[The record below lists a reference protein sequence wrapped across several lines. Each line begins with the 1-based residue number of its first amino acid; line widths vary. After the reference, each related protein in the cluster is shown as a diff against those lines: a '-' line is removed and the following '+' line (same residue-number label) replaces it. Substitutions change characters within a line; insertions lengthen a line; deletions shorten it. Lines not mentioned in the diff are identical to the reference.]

1 MHDDAIALL
10 PRPPDR
16 ATASIVVGFSGGL
29 DSTVLLHV
37 LANDAVLRT
46 QGVRALHIDHGLH
59 SDSRDW
65 AAQAQDIADALGVG
79 FGTIAVH
86 VPRDSGLG
94 PEAAARH
101 ARRTAF
107 AAALRAGEVLA
118 LAQHRDDQAET
129 FLLRALRASGPD
141 GLGSIRPWRAFAAGW
156 LWRPLLDTPR
166 SALLAY
172 AQRHGLRWI
181 EDPSNRDLS
190 LDRNFLRHRILPLLR
205 ERWPHADAGLARSA
219 ELSAQAG
226 DLLDNEDAAVLQR
239 MRLDGGDALSRSA
252 LRALAPERRARVL
265 RRWVQACGAPPLP
278 SEGIARIESDLLPA
292 ARDRLPAFAWQGRD
306 IVAWRDGLYC
316 IEHRERASR
325 ALPLDWSALWDGRL
339 PLKLPNDDRVQLVG
353 TDALPWPVRV
363 HARRGGER
371 IRLPQREHHH
381 ALKHVLQDLAIP
393 PWQRARMPLLS
404 RADGALVA
412 AGDRIVSAEFS
423 EWLRASGAELRW
435 LRADAAAAHRDR
447 SGR

>member
-10 PRPPDR
+10 PRPPDS

-37 LANDAVLRT
+37 LASDSVLRT

-59 SDSRDW
+59 TDSQDW
-65 AAQAQDIADALGVG
+65 AAQAQGIADALGVG
-79 FGTIAVH
+79 FRKIAVQ
-86 VPRDSGLG
+86 VPRDRGLG
-94 PEAAARH
+94 PEAAARQ

-107 AAALRAGEVLA
+107 AAELRAGEVLA

-166 SALLAY
+166 SDLLAY

-181 EDPSNRDLS
+181 EDPSNHEVA

-205 ERWPHADAGLARSA
+205 ERWPHADAALARSA
-219 ELSAQAG
+219 ELSTQAS
-226 DLLDNEDAAVLQR
+226 DLLDDEDAAALQR
-239 MRLDGGDALSRSA
+239 MRLDGGDALSRQA
-252 LRALAPERRARVL
+252 LRTLAPERRARVL
-265 RRWVQACGAPPLP
+265 RRWVRDCGAPPLTG
-278 SEGIARIESDLLPA
+278 EGLARIESDLLPA
-292 ARDRLPAFAWQGRD
+292 ARDRLPAFAWHGRD

-316 IEHRERASR
+316 IEDRKSAAR
-325 ALPLDWSALWDGRL
+325 ALPQHTSLPWDGRA
-339 PLKLPNDDRVQLVG
+339 PLTLANGDRLVLLDA
-353 TDALPWPVRV
+353 DALPWPVRV

-381 ALKHVLQDLAIP
+381 ALKHVLQDLDIP
-393 PWQRARMPLLS
+393 PWERARMPLLS
-404 RADGALVA
+404 RADGALIA
-412 AGDRIVSAEFS
+412 AGDRIVSAEFN
-423 EWLRASGAELRW
+423 EWLQVSGAELRW
-435 LRADAAAAHRDR
+435 LRADAAVAHRDQ
-447 SGR
+447 